1 MVNTLFILSI
11 SVIFS
16 VLFAWSFRTLQKEK
30 WQILGTIPK
39 HKCDD
44 GAWQGTNFTYYGLFT
59 AIAAVFACSIGLI
72 LFASQAVDLT
82 TMMILSLAI
91 LVPCMAAA
99 KLVAAIVEKK
109 EATLSIAGASFIGIM
124 FCPWL
129 ILASQHYL
137 GLNLPIVSALAV
149 LSIAYTFGE
158 SLGRL
163 ACISFGCCYGK
174 RVKDLPDWLGRII
187 KRFSFV
193 FDGDL
198 KKITY
203 AHQMNGEAVI
213 PIQGITS
220 VIYASTGV
228 VGIYL
233 FINGYHTAAFLL
245 TMIVTQVWRLISEI
259 FRADYRGEGKISAY
273 QVMGGISVLYV
284 IGIAF
289 LFPISTVPVSDVAVG
304 LKLFWNPGVILF
316 LELLGLATFIYTGR
330 SQVTGA
336 TMTFNVHT
344 HKI

>member
-11 SVIFS
+11 IAIFTA
-16 VLFAWSFRTLQKEK
+16 LFAWSFNTLQKEK

-44 GAWQGTNFTYYGLFT
+44 GAWQGTNFTYYGFFT
-59 AIAAVFACSIGLI
+59 AIAVVFACSVGLI

-82 TMMILSLAI
+82 TMLILSAAI
-91 LVPCMAAA
+91 LIPCFAAA
-99 KLVAAIVEKK
+99 KIVAAIVEKK

-124 FCPWL
+124 LCPWL
-129 ILASQHYL
+129 ILASRHYL
-137 GLNLPIVSALAV
+137 GLSLPIVSALAV
-149 LSIAYTFGE
+149 FSIAYTFGE

-174 RVKDLPDWLGRII
+174 RVQDLPDWLGRMI

-203 AHQMNGEAVI
+203 AHQLNGQAVI

-220 VIYASTGV
+220 VIYAATGV
-228 VGIYL
+228 AGIYL
-233 FINGYHTAAFLL
+233 FVNGYHTAAFLL
-245 TMIVTQVWRLISEI
+245 TMIVTQVWRLVSEF
-259 FRADYRGEGKISAY
+259 FRADFRGEGKISAY
-273 QVMGGISVLYV
+273 QVMGGISVVYV
-284 IGIAF
+284 LGITLF
-289 LFPISTVPVSDVAVG
+289 FPINTVPVSNVADG

-316 LELLGLATFIYTGR
+316 LEILGLITFIFTGR